1 MLGEHER
8 NCLMEY
14 SSYDLFIENTK
25 VFDDSSK
32 SLSDIKKHMIDL
44 ITPDIDKNIL
54 KLLQWDCQLFTCCEI
69 VLEHRQ
75 NDQDYLFPEL
85 VYTNG
90 TKIPDID
97 HFEEERFYFYR
108 HRFELVDNRIIKI
121 RYANYFYQ
129 YGKKDK
135 KFLYGAELCQLLY
148 DEIESI
154 KISHECVVNVSR
166 LFEVAFSFSIQNVIS
181 KIDELVL
188 NVFSKEYG
196 SEDALW
202 LLSIS
207 RIVVANTVKNKK
219 RLISDDTIKIIVKF
233 LEETMDYFQNKV
245 FDYSLYRNYC
255 TNYIQWLKFL
265 KQDVSA
271 ILIRY
276 GESYEKQAEKE
287 DNTNLAKAHLYEM
300 AVQHFVNIGE
310 REKVYELK
318 IKIKSAFRDAKESG
332 EYKTASTTQSISI
345 EQLEKDTLIFFSN
358 TIEETFN
365 KVSHASDFVP
375 KKEPIEK
382 KAEEEAKNP
391 LYKIIGI
398 GHIYGNRKVFNVQD
412 DDDLKRNIL
421 NFNYSIQL
429 EMTFAVMV
437 NYIWD
442 RMIKDGLTS
451 EMVISRICNIKY
463 MEDTQKE
470 LIGIGIERFFAG
482 DYISALHILVPQF
495 ESYFR
500 TLFEWGGFP
509 TTSIKTGATQ
519 NEQTF
524 NEFLLQPFVKETID
538 PNILYMIEFV
548 MVDQLGKNLRNN
560 IAHGLAE
567 IVTFN
572 KTNCLI
578 VIDLFFLITAIKW
591 KF

>member
-1 MLGEHER
+1 MLGQYER
-8 NCLMEY
+8 NCFMDY
-14 SSYDLFIENTK
+14 SSYDLFIENAN
-25 VFDDSSK
+25 VLNDFSK

-44 ITPDIDKNIL
+44 ITPDMDKSIL
-54 KLLQWDCQLFTCCEI
+54 TFLQWDCQLFTCCEI

-85 VYTNG
+85 VYANG

-97 HFEEERFYFYR
+97 HFEEERFDFYR
-108 HRFELVDNRIIKI
+108 HRFELIDNRIIKI

-135 KFLYGAELCQLLY
+135 KFLYGAELCQLLC
-148 DEIESI
+148 DEIESMNT
-154 KISHECVVNVSR
+154 SQECVVNVSR
-166 LFEVAFSFSIQNVIS
+166 LFEVAFSFSIQNIIS

-188 NVFSKEYG
+188 SVFSKEYD

-207 RIVVANTVKNKK
+207 RTVVGNTVKNKK
-219 RLISDDTIKIIVKF
+219 SIISDDTIKIIVKF
-233 LEETMDYFQNKV
+233 LEKTMDYYENEI
-245 FDYSLYRNYC
+245 FDYCLYRSYC

-276 GESYEKQAEKE
+276 GESYVKQAEKE
-287 DNTNLAKAHLYEM
+287 YNTNLAKAHLYEM

-318 IKIKSAFRDAKESG
+318 IKIKRAFRDAKESG
-332 EYKTASTTQSISI
+332 EYETVSSTQSISI
-345 EQLEKDTLIFFSN
+345 EHLEKDTLSFFGN
-358 TIEETFN
+358 TIKETFN

-375 KKEPIEK
+375 KKERIEK

-391 LYKIIGI
+391 IYNIIGI
-398 GHIYGNRKVFNVQD
+398 GHIYGNRKVFNVRD

-421 NFNYSIQL
+421 NFNYGIQL

-451 EMVISRICNIKY
+451 EMVTSRICSMKY
-463 MEDTQKE
+463 MEDSQKE
-470 LIGIGIERFFAG
+470 LIDRGIERFFAG

-509 TTSIKTGATQ
+509 TTSIKSGATQ

-548 MVDQLGKNLRNN
+548 MVDQLGKNLRNI

-578 VIDLFFLITAIKW
+578 VIDLFFLITAITW
-591 KF
+591 EF